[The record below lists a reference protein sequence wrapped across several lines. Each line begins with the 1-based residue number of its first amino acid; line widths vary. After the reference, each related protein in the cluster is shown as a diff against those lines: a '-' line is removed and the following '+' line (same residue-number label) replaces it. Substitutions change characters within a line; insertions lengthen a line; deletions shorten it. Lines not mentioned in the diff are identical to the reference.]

1 MGRRGARREAAPG
14 GDGEDAVNDG
24 NPGTELLADADR
36 PDSWFLVVDGTPQSH
51 VDLADP
57 SYLDFSYMRRIAH
70 AADLVAPPEEAVD
83 ALHLG
88 AGALTLARYVA
99 HTRPGSRQRAVDVD
113 APLVEMVRR
122 RLPWDR
128 RAQLRV
134 GVGDAREWIA
144 ARHTDSADL
153 VVSDVFAG
161 ARTPAR
167 LTSAE
172 FYAELA
178 RVLRP
183 TGMLVVNIGDGG
195 GLAHTRSQVATA
207 RTALPHTA
215 LSAAPGVLRGR
226 RFGNLVLTAS
236 HSPLPVEELGRRAHR
251 DPEMARLLEGGE
263 LDRFVSG
270 RSPVRDADAVDSPAP
285 PDDVF

>member
-1 MGRRGARREAAPG
+1 MGGRRTKDDDEVIGA
-14 GDGEDAVNDG
+14 
-24 NPGTELLADADR
+24 PGTELLADADR
-36 PDSWFLVVDGTPQSH
+36 ADSWFLVVEGTPQSH

-57 SYLDFSYMRRIAH
+57 THLDFSYVRRMAH
-70 AADLVAPPEEAVD
+70 AADLVAPEGEPIDV
-83 ALHLG
+83 LHLG

-113 APLVEMVRR
+113 APLVELVRR

-134 GVGDAREWIA
+134 GIGDAREWIA
-144 ARHTDSADL
+144 ARHDASADL
-153 VVSDVFAG
+153 IVSDVFAG

-167 LTSAE
+167 LTSVE
-172 FYAELA
+172 FYAEAA

-183 TGMLVVNIGDGG
+183 GGLLVVNVGDGG
-195 GLAHTRSQVATA
+195 ALTHTRGQVATV
-207 RTALPHTA
+207 REVLPHVV

-226 RFGNLVLTAS
+226 RFGNLVLTAAAG
-236 HSPLPVEELGRRAHR
+236 PLPVDGLSRRAHR
-251 DPEMARLLEGGE
+251 DTEMARLLADEE

-270 RSPVRDADAVDSPAP
+270 RAPVRDTDAVDSPAP
-285 PDDVF
+285 PDDLF

>member
-1 MGRRGARREAAPG
+1 MGRRVRDRVDNGAPVSEVPG
-14 GDGEDAVNDG
+14 V
-24 NPGTELLADADR
+24 ELLADADR
-36 PDSWFLVVDGTPQSH
+36 SASWFLLVEGTPQSH

-57 SYLDFSYMRRIAH
+57 GYLDFSYMRRIAH
-70 AADLVAPPEEAVD
+70 AADLVAPAGEPVEV
-83 ALHLG
+83 LHLG

-128 RAQLRV
+128 RARLRV
-134 GVGDAREWIA
+134 GIGDAREWIT

-153 VVSDVFAG
+153 VISDVFVG

-167 LTSAE
+167 LTSVE
-172 FYAELA
+172 FYSEMA

-183 TGMLVVNIGDGG
+183 DGLLVVNIGDGYA
-195 GLAHTRSQVATA
+195 LEHTRRQVATA
-207 RTALPHTA
+207 REALPHVVLTA
-215 LSAAPGVLRGR
+215 EPGVMRGR

-236 HSPLPVEELGRRAHR
+236 HNPLPVDELGQRAHR
-251 DPEMARLLEGGE
+251 DPKMARMLEGEE
-263 LDRFVSG
+263 LDRFASG
-270 RSPVRDADAVDSPAP
+270 RPPVRDADAVDSPAP
-285 PDDVF
+285 PVDLF

>member
-1 MGRRGARREAAPG
+1 MGRRRAGENAGAEGP
-14 GDGEDAVNDG
+14 
-24 NPGTELLADADR
+24 PGTELLADADR
-36 PDSWFLVVDGTPQSH
+36 SDSWFLVVEGTPQSH
-51 VDLADP
+51 VDLSDP
-57 SYLDFSYMRRIAH
+57 SYLDFSYVRRIAH
-70 AADLVAPPEEAVD
+70 AADLVAPEGEPID

-113 APLVEMVRR
+113 APLVDMVRR

-134 GVGDAREWIA
+134 GIGDAREWLA
-144 ARHTDSADL
+144 ARHGASADL

-167 LTSAE
+167 LTSVE
-172 FYAELA
+172 YYAEAA

-183 TGMLVVNIGDGG
+183 GGFLVVNVGDGG
-195 GLAHTRSQVATA
+195 ALAHTRGQVATV
-207 RTALPHTA
+207 REVLPHAA
-215 LSAAPGVLRGR
+215 LSAVPAVLRGR
-226 RFGNLVLTAS
+226 RFGNLVITAS
-236 HSPLPVEELGRRAHR
+236 SRPLPVDELARRAHR

-270 RSPVRDADAVDSPAP
+270 RAPVRDADAVDSPAP

>member
-1 MGRRGARREAAPG
+1 MGGRGTRDDDEVIGAPG
-14 GDGEDAVNDG
+14 M
-24 NPGTELLADADR
+24 ELLADADR
-36 PDSWFLVVDGTPQSH
+36 ADSWFLVVGGTPQSH
-51 VDLADP
+51 VDLSDP
-57 SYLDFSYMRRIAH
+57 AHLDFSYVRRIAH
-70 AADLVAPPEEAVD
+70 AADLVAPEREPIS

-88 AGALTLARYVA
+88 AGALTLARYIA

-113 APLVEMVRR
+113 APLVELVRR

-134 GVGDAREWIA
+134 GIGDAREWLA
-144 ARHTDSADL
+144 TRRDASADL
-153 VVSDVFAG
+153 IVSDVFAG

-172 FYAELA
+172 FYAEAA

-183 TGMLVVNIGDGG
+183 GGLLAVNVGDGG
-195 GLAHTRSQVATA
+195 ALAHTRGQVATVREA
-207 RTALPHTA
+207 FAHTA
-215 LSAAPGVLRGR
+215 LSAEPGVLRGR

-236 HSPLPVEELGRRAHR
+236 HSPLPEDELSRRAHR
-251 DPEMARLLEGGE
+251 DPEMARLLSGGD
-263 LDRFVSG
+263 LDRFAS
-270 RSPVRDADAVDSPAP
+270 SHAPVRDADAVDSPAP